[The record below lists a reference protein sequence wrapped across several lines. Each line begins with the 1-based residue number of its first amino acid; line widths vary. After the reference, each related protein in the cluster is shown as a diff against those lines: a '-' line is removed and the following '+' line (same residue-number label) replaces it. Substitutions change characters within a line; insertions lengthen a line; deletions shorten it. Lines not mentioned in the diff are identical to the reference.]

1 MTGTLQTRKEHFPMP
16 KYQTELLQ
24 QLTAETVQQKIDEC
38 TARMDKEGFTLVSFS
53 FMDAQT
59 AVLVFKKGLKGSML

>member
-1 MTGTLQTRKEHFPMP
+1 MP
-16 KYQTELLQ
+16 KYKTELLQ
-24 QLTAETVQQKIDEC
+24 QLTTETVQQKIYEC

-53 FMDAQT
+53 FMDSQT

>member
-1 MTGTLQTRKEHFPMP
+1 MP
-16 KYQTELLQ
+16 KYKTELLQ
-24 QLTAETVQQKIDEC
+24 QLTTETVQQKIYEC

-59 AVLVFKKGLKGSML
+59 QKRIEGQYAVTIML

>member
-1 MTGTLQTRKEHFPMP
+1 MP
-16 KYQTELLQ
+16 KYKIELLQ
-24 QLTAETVQQKIDEC
+24 QLTAENVQQKIDEW

-53 FMDAQT
+53 FLDAQT

>member
-1 MTGTLQTRKEHFPMP
+1 MP
-16 KYQTELLQ
+16 KYKTELLQ
-24 QLTAETVQQKIDEC
+24 QLKAETVQQKIDEC

>member
-1 MTGTLQTRKEHFPMP
+1 MP
-16 KYQTELLQ
+16 KYKTELLQ
-24 QLTAETVQQKIDEC
+24 QLTTETVQQKID
-38 TARMDKEGFTLVSFS
+38 GFTLVSFS

>member
-1 MTGTLQTRKEHFPMP
+1 MSKDLPCQLVTSGTLQSK
-16 KYQTELLQ
+16 KGANLN
-24 QLTAETVQQKIDEC
+24 AK

>member
-1 MTGTLQTRKEHFPMP
+1 MP
-16 KYQTELLQ
+16 RYQTELLQ
-24 QLTAETVQQKIDEC
+24 QLTAVNIQQKIDDC
-38 TARMDKEGFTLVSFS
+38 TARMDKEGFTLDSFS

>member
-1 MTGTLQTRKEHFPMP
+1 MP
-16 KYQTELLQ
+16 KYKIELLQ

-38 TARMDKEGFTLVSFS
+38 TVRMDKEGFTLVSFS
-53 FMDAQT
+53 FMDSQT

>member
-1 MTGTLQTRKEHFPMP
+1 
-16 KYQTELLQ
+16 
-24 QLTAETVQQKIDEC
+24 
-38 TARMDKEGFTLVSFS
+38 MDKEGFTLVSFS

>member
-1 MTGTLQTRKEHFPMP
+1 MP
-16 KYQTELLQ
+16 KYKIELLQ
-24 QLTAETVQQKIDEC
+24 QLTAENVQQKIDEC

-53 FMDAQT
+53 FMDSQT

>member
-1 MTGTLQTRKEHFPMP
+1 MP
-16 KYQTELLQ
+16 RYQTELLQ
-24 QLTAETVQQKIDEC
+24 QLTAENVQQKIDES

-53 FMDAQT
+53 FMDSQT